1 MNKAFL
7 YEMLRTE
14 SVSGGEIPLQKKVAA
29 YMREQG
35 AEVETDLAGDVI
47 SSINSA
53 SPFRVLLCGH
63 IDEIGFRVTHITDDG
78 YLQVGKAGGIRLALA
93 QGKRVTVLGRKRLT
107 GVMGLLLRNGE
118 VRTDIELT
126 DLYIDCGFTSRAE
139 ALELVAPGD
148 FVTYSYAVD
157 ELENDCIA
165 GRGLDNRL
173 GAYTVLHALLRA
185 REKGAKVGVFAA
197 TTTGEETTMRGAFHA
212 AGRVRPTLAVAVDVI
227 HTSDF
232 SGMPP
237 QRFGRIKLG
246 GGPALAKGSVCSA
259 PLNRALEE
267 AAGRLGIPLQYAV
280 TPGVMGTD
288 ADKLNQ
294 TGAGL
299 PVTTLL
305 FPCATCTPPV
315 RWALWPMW
323 SRRWR
328 CWPSFWQPWM
338 STLIPTRSGTK
349 CGEEK
354 HHAAADQWNHRHHG
368 PGPPNGGGRRGGRR
382 ILRLCGRPGGRR
394 GLRPPLFQ
402 GSLGDSGS
410 PGLLCNARLQ

>member
-165 GRGLDNRL
+165 GRGLDNR
-173 GAYTVLHALLRA
+173 RA
-185 REKGAKVGVFAA
+185 PRS
-197 TTTGEETTMRGAFHA
+197 A
-212 AGRVRPTLAVAVDVI
+212 AGP
-227 HTSDF
+227 
-232 SGMPP
+232 GEGGEG
-237 QRFGRIKLG
+237 GRLCG
-246 GGPALAKGSVCSA
+246 HHHRRGDHH
-259 PLNRALEE
+259 
-267 AAGRLGIPLQYAV
+267 AGRLPCSR
-280 TPGVMGTD
+280 PG
-288 ADKLNQ
+288 AAH
-294 TGAGL
+294 AG
-299 PVTTLL
+299 
-305 FPCATCTPPV
+305 C
-315 RWALWPMW
+315 
-323 SRRWR
+323 
-328 CWPSFWQPWM
+328 
-338 STLIPTRSGTK
+338 
-349 CGEEK
+349 
-354 HHAAADQWNHRHHG
+354 
-368 PGPPNGGGRRGGRR
+368 RGGCDPH
-382 ILRLCGRPGGRR
+382 L
-394 GLRPPLFQ
+394 
-402 GSLGDSGS
+402 
-410 PGLLCNARLQ
+410 

>member
-1 MNKAFL
+1 MNKAL

-14 SVSGGEIPLQKKVAA
+14 SVSGGRSPSEKGGRLHA
-29 YMREQG
+29 G
-35 AEVETDLAGDVI
+35 AGSGGGDRSGGDVI

-185 REKGAKVGVFAA
+185 REKG
-197 TTTGEETTMRGAFHA
+197 R
-212 AGRVRPTLAVAVDVI
+212 
-227 HTSDF
+227 
-232 SGMPP
+232 
-237 QRFGRIKLG
+237 
-246 GGPALAKGSVCSA
+246 
-259 PLNRALEE
+259 
-267 AAGRLGIPLQYAV
+267 
-280 TPGVMGTD
+280 
-288 ADKLNQ
+288 
-294 TGAGL
+294 
-299 PVTTLL
+299 
-305 FPCATCTPPV
+305 
-315 RWALWPMW
+315 RWA
-323 SRRWR
+323 S
-328 CWPSFWQPWM
+328 
-338 STLIPTRSGTK
+338 
-349 CGEEK
+349 
-354 HHAAADQWNHRHHG
+354 
-368 PGPPNGGGRRGGRR
+368 
-382 ILRLCGRPGGRR
+382 
-394 GLRPPLFQ
+394 LRPPPPERRPPCGAPSMQQAGCGPRWL
-402 GSLGDSGS
+402 S
-410 PGLLCNARLQ
+410 RWM

>member
-237 QRFGRIKLG
+237 RAVGNP
-246 GGPALAKGSVCSA
+246 PAVCRH
-259 PLNRALEE
+259 P
-267 AAGRLGIPLQYAV
+267 
-280 TPGVMGTD
+280 
-288 ADKLNQ
+288 
-294 TGAGL
+294 
-299 PVTTLL
+299 
-305 FPCATCTPPV
+305 
-315 RWALWPMW
+315 
-323 SRRWR
+323 RRYGHR
-328 CWPSFWQPWM
+328 C
-338 STLIPTRSGTK
+338 G
-349 CGEEK
+349 
-354 HHAAADQWNHRHHG
+354 
-368 PGPPNGGGRRGGRR
+368 
-382 ILRLCGRPGGRR
+382 
-394 GLRPPLFQ
+394 
-402 GSLGDSGS
+402 
-410 PGLLCNARLQ
+410 

>member
-63 IDEIGFRVTHITDDG
+63 IDEIASCRVTHITDDG
-78 YLQVGKAGGIRLALA
+78 YLQVARPAASVWHWLG
-93 QGKRVTVLGRKRLT
+93 GKRVTVAG
-107 GVMGLLLRNGE
+107 
-118 VRTDIELT
+118 
-126 DLYIDCGFTSRAE
+126 AE
-139 ALELVAPGD
+139 AAHRCYGPAAAQRRGAHRHRADRSLHRLWLHQPGGGPGAGRPGD

-165 GRGLDNRL
+165 GRGWTTAWAPIPCSTLCCGPGR
-173 GAYTVLHALLRA
+173 R
-185 REKGAKVGVFAA
+185 GAKVGVFAA

-246 GGPALAKGSVCSA
+246 GGPPWPRARCAARLSTGRWRRPPGGWESPCSM
-259 PLNRALEE
+259 PS
-267 AAGRLGIPLQYAV
+267 PQ
-280 TPGVMGTD
+280 
-288 ADKLNQ
+288 
-294 TGAGL
+294 
-299 PVTTLL
+299 
-305 FPCATCTPPV
+305 
-315 RWALWPMW
+315 ALWAPMRI
-323 SRRWR
+323 SSTRRVR
-328 CWPSFWQPWM
+328 ACP
-338 STLIPTRSGTK
+338 
-349 CGEEK
+349 
-354 HHAAADQWNHRHHG
+354 
-368 PGPPNGGGRRGGRR
+368 
-382 ILRLCGRPGGRR
+382 
-394 GLRPPLFQ
+394 
-402 GSLGDSGS
+402 
-410 PGLLCNARLQ
+410 

>member
-78 YLQVGKAGGIRLALA
+78 FLQVGKAGGIRLALA

-237 QRFGRIKLG
+237 SASAVSSWAAAPPWPRARCAARLSTGRWRRPPG
-246 GGPALAKGSVCSA
+246 GWESPCSM
-259 PLNRALEE
+259 PS
-267 AAGRLGIPLQYAV
+267 PQ
-280 TPGVMGTD
+280 
-288 ADKLNQ
+288 
-294 TGAGL
+294 
-299 PVTTLL
+299 
-305 FPCATCTPPV
+305 
-315 RWALWPMW
+315 ALWAPMRI
-323 SRRWR
+323 SSTRRVR
-328 CWPSFWQPWM
+328 ACP
-338 STLIPTRSGTK
+338 
-349 CGEEK
+349 
-354 HHAAADQWNHRHHG
+354 
-368 PGPPNGGGRRGGRR
+368 
-382 ILRLCGRPGGRR
+382 
-394 GLRPPLFQ
+394 
-402 GSLGDSGS
+402 
-410 PGLLCNARLQ
+410 